1 MDVDIWDHFPPGGV
15 LCLPDLVLAAE
26 KRMWLT
32 YLKGNDWGASL
43 SMPLTDNQLIIV
55 LIIYSSPQR
64 LFSILFAVSL
74 KQSTETFSGLAG
86 TRLWRGAIKT
96 ATLALVNLSLLHST
110 GPNCSY
116 QLSKEEN
123 KTKLTKKDP
132 NAAASGA
139 SGARGPQPG

>member
-1 MDVDIWDHFPPGGV
+1 MDLDIWDAFPSGGV

-43 SMPLTDNQLIIV
+43 SMPLNDNQLIIV
-55 LIIYSSPQR
+55 LIIYSSPHR

-86 TRLWRGAIKT
+86 SRL
-96 ATLALVNLSLLHST
+96 
-110 GPNCSY
+110 
-116 QLSKEEN
+116 
-123 KTKLTKKDP
+123 
-132 NAAASGA
+132 
-139 SGARGPQPG
+139 